1 MVSWNCNL
9 TNIIFLILLDII
21 IMDNQKLPTSTCIR
35 TDVGDARQNWYKT
48 YKKQKLDQLD
58 TRVKAPENFSI
69 PDIKAFISDVKKLI
83 EKNGNLAVYFGTETE
98 GKQDIVLLFAGIN
111 RWSNLPNVYCLLNKE
126 GRLEEISVERGNT
139 LRNNYQNGIQP
150 VLGRS
155 TGDGDIETE
164 YVYFENE
171 IIAEILDEIGFQA
184 DEGRVDGLK
193 VQLVSYA
200 DKESE
205 GGFFNNRETPK
216 YLERLSIMFT
226 YTKDGRDT
234 SFEEIDPE
242 RYEETLRK
250 QDEDKSGLNTG
261 NPIPPPPPLPDFK

>member
-1 MVSWNCNL
+1 ME
-9 TNIIFLILLDII
+9 
-21 IMDNQKLPTSTCIR
+21 QKLPTRTCVR
-35 TDVGDARQNWYKT
+35 TDIGVARQNWYKT

-58 TRVKAPENFSI
+58 ARTKAPENFSI
-69 PDIKAFISDVKKLI
+69 RNIGAFIADVKKLI
-83 EKNGNLAVYFGTETE
+83 EKKANLAVYFGAATE
-98 GKQDIVLLFAGIN
+98 GKADFVLLFAGIK
-111 RWSNLPNVYCLLNKE
+111 RWSNLPNAYYLLNKE
-126 GRLEEISVERGNT
+126 GRLEEIPTEKGNT

-155 TGDGDIETE
+155 TGDGNIETE
-164 YVYFENE
+164 YIYFENE
-171 IIAEILDEIGFQA
+171 IITEILEEIGFQA
-184 DEGRVDGLK
+184 SKDRVDGLK

-200 DKESE
+200 DKKAE
-205 GGFFNNRETPK
+205 GGFFQNRQTPK

-250 QDEDKSGLNTG
+250 QDEDKSGLNHG
-261 NPIPPPPPLPDFK
+261 KPIPPPPPLPDFK